1 MLYTCESKTNE
12 SKLGVKP
19 RKKSKTDKLINQSE
33 NQKLKR
39 CEERRQYIKR
49 INIQIQEKP
58 RRL

>member
-19 RKKSKTDKLINQSE
+19 KKKSKTDKLINQSE

-39 CEERRQYIKR
+39 
-49 INIQIQEKP
+49 
-58 RRL
+58 